1 MIETAGSAGEF
12 EIHDE
17 RFRHCILGNAWV
29 EKLHTGMRW
38 AEGPAYFADGHHL
51 VWSDIPND
59 CMLRW
64 VEGGGVSV
72 FRRPSHHSNGNTRDR
87 QGRLVTC
94 EHGARRVTRTEIDGA
109 ITVLADRFGG
119 DASRVWTEAT
129 SGEELANRLGSLPG
143 IGDMKVRALVATLVK
158 QFGVKP
164 PGWEAVI
171 PGHPT
176 LGDVDSAESR
186 DRQGRDLVDDPM
198 ISFFDRTF
206 LFWSVMSFL
215 VPFGLGYALTGS
227 WGGAFTGLLWGG
239 LVRLFLNHHITWSVN
254 SICHFFGRRP
264 FAAYDQSTNN
274 WLLAIPSLG
283 EAWHHNHHVF
293 PTSAFHGLSWR
304 QVDISGWL
312 IAGWEKLGL
321 VRNVRRVSPEQKPR
335 NLPRDQQAARHA
347 ES

>member
-1 MIETAGSAGEF
+1 VTTETITMPTRTGWGQKSIMLALTIIPFVGFLAAVVLLWNLAVNWTDLILLGILYVLCGLGITVGFHRMLTHQAFEAVPPLKFLLLMFGSMAIQGSA
-12 EIHDE
+12 I
-17 RFRHCILGNAWV
+17 
-29 EKLHTGMRW
+29 TW
-38 AEGPAYFADGHHL
+38 AVDHRQHHAHSDKEGDPHSPHHGFAG
-51 VWSDIPND
+51 
-59 CMLRW
+59 
-64 VEGGGVSV
+64 
-72 FRRPSHHSNGNTRDR
+72 
-87 QGRLVTC
+87 
-94 EHGARRVTRTEIDGA
+94 
-109 ITVLADRFGG
+109 
-119 DASRVWTEAT
+119 
-129 SGEELANRLGSLPG
+129 G
-143 IGDMKVRALVATLVK
+143 IGGQLRGLLHAHMGWMFVH
-158 QFGVKP
+158 P
-164 PGWEAVI
+164 P
-171 PGHPT
+171 
-176 LGDVDSAESR
+176 AESR
-186 DRQGRDLVDDPM
+186 DRLGRDLVDDPM

-321 VRNVRRVSPEQKPR
+321 VRNVRRVSPEQMARKLAR
-335 NLPRDQQAARHA
+335 AQQAARHA

>member
-1 MIETAGSAGEF
+1 MTTETITMPTRTGWGQKSIMLALTIIPFAGFLAAVVLLWNLAVNWTDLILLAVLYVLCGFGITVGFHRMLTHQAFEAVPPLKFLLLMFGSMAIQGSA
-12 EIHDE
+12 I
-17 RFRHCILGNAWV
+17 
-29 EKLHTGMRW
+29 TW
-38 AEGPAYFADGHHL
+38 AVDHRQHHAHSDKEGDPHSPHHGFAG
-51 VWSDIPND
+51 
-59 CMLRW
+59 
-64 VEGGGVSV
+64 
-72 FRRPSHHSNGNTRDR
+72 
-87 QGRLVTC
+87 
-94 EHGARRVTRTEIDGA
+94 
-109 ITVLADRFGG
+109 
-119 DASRVWTEAT
+119 
-129 SGEELANRLGSLPG
+129 G
-143 IGDMKVRALVATLVK
+143 IGGQLRGLLHAHMGWMFVH
-158 QFGVKP
+158 P
-164 PGWEAVI
+164 P
-171 PGHPT
+171 
-176 LGDVDSAESR
+176 AESR
-186 DRQGRDLVDDPM
+186 DRLGRDLVDDPM

-215 VPFGLGYALTGS
+215 VPFGLGYALTGT
-227 WGGAFTGLLWGG
+227 WRGALTGLLWGG

-321 VRNVRRVSPEQKPR
+321 VRNVRRVSPEQMARKLAR
-335 NLPRDQQAARHA
+335 AQQAARHA